1 MVFTIREQRPAD
13 ASDGPDFDAR
23 HLHHSIESEFLALL
37 TGPPPEAV
45 RIVGEGDRRQVTHG

>member
-1 MVFTIREQRPAD
+1 MAFTIREQRPAD

-23 HLHHSIESEFLALL
+23 QLRYSIESEFLALL

-45 RIVGEGDRRQVTHG
+45 RIVVEGDRLQVTHG